1 MAIISFTNY
10 KRGQTTGCTS
20 AVMRYTMQDKKTEF
34 EGQQLV
40 TGINCQPESVY
51 ADFMTTK
58 RLYHKTDGVL
68 FYHMVQS
75 FPKGESVD
83 PVTAHA
89 AALKLAEYYEGY
101 EVLVCTHT
109 DREHIHSHFLIN
121 SVNFDTG
128 RKLHI
133 AKEQLQELRQRN
145 DMVCKEFSLPVFQPR
160 EQKQKTKTMTI
171 GEYHTAARG
180 QSKKL
185 QLMNIINDCM
195 RHASNREEFIALM
208 ESEGYKVRWEKSRKN
223 ITYTTPSGWQCRDR
237 LLFGD
242 KYLKEN
248 MEYEFRIREEIIY
261 GRAHGPEPAR
271 AFTAADSAGVEFTD
285 HAHCH
290 PVSVAGGSDDADTE
304 DRIHRVGSAWNAGV
318 SSEPEI
324 THRPD
329 SGAEQHGED
338 PEIVDGDDHSAGTGW
353 EEERKAF
360 LQMAGLASGLRPD
373 RSGQMDRTGTA
384 HRGGTAGDGVWHSDS
399 GQQHPQPVSMKPLH
413 AGLYGLAVTGA
424 LLDDGNEDVEEC
436 YTKFGTSHSGL
447 NAERPY
453 NWTGDMV
460 ADMLQ
465 NMVYLGHTVNLRY
478 STKSYKDKKR
488 CERPKSEWLI
498 FENTHEE
505 LVDQETWDIVQ
516 EVRSHK
522 RRRTNMD
529 EQNMFSGLVYCADCG
544 KPMVL
549 HRAHTM
555 KPEQNHFTCRTYK
568 KDGAE
573 VCSAHY
579 IREVALKE
587 IVLETI
593 RRATEFARSDPERF
607 AAYIQQKQSTEVAKE
622 IRGVERELSTMRKR
636 DGELDVVF
644 KRMYEDSALG
654 RVSNEQFR
662 LLSEAYSKEK
672 AQLAEAIPATE
683 ERLEKLR
690 SSMANAKN
698 FIAKAR
704 KFTDMTELTPELLRT
719 FVAKIIVYE
728 KEVKYSKHAPQKI
741 HICFRDFNLNE
752 TDDMLLCGE
761 TTEKAD
767 STIALPA

>member
-1 MAIISFTNY
+1 MSYDEMELDCIGDRKTALFVIISDTDDTFNFVVAIMY
-10 KRGQTTGCTS
+10 SQLFNLLC
-20 AVMRYTMQDKKTEF
+20 DKADD
-34 EGQQLV
+34 
-40 TGINCQPESVY
+40 VY
-51 ADFMTTK
+51 
-58 RLYHKTDGVL
+58 
-68 FYHMVQS
+68 
-75 FPKGESVD
+75 
-83 PVTAHA
+83 
-89 AALKLAEYYEGY
+89 
-101 EVLVCTHT
+101 
-109 DREHIHSHFLIN
+109 N
-121 SVNFDTG
+121 G
-128 RKLHI
+128 R
-133 AKEQLQELRQRN
+133 
-145 DMVCKEFSLPVFQPR
+145 LPVHVRCLLDEFANIGQIPKFDKLIATIRSR
-160 EQKQKTKTMTI
+160 EISASIILQSQSQLKTIYKDAADTI
-171 GEYHTAARG
+171 VG
-180 QSKKL
+180 
-185 QLMNIINDCM
+185 NCDCTL
-195 RHASNREEFIALM
+195 FL
-208 ESEGYKVRWEKSRKN
+208 GGKEKS
-223 ITYTTPSGWQCRDR
+223 T
-237 LLFGD
+237 
-242 KYLKEN
+242 LKELS
-248 MEYEFRIREEIIY
+248 EILGKETIDLY
-261 GRAHGPEPAR
+261 N
-271 AFTAADSAGVEFTD
+271 T
-285 HAHCH
+285 
-290 PVSVAGGSDDADTE
+290 
-304 DRIHRVGSAWNAGV
+304 
-318 SSEPEI
+318 SE
-324 THRPD
+324 T
-329 SGAEQHGED
+329 
-338 PEIVDGDDHSAGTGW
+338 
-353 EEERKAF
+353 
-360 LQMAGLASGLRPD
+360 
-373 RSGQMDRTGTA
+373 RSTNN
-384 HRGGTAGDGVWHSDS
+384 S
-399 GQQHPQPVSMKPLH
+399 
-413 AGLYGLAVTGA
+413 YGL
-424 LLDDGNEDVEEC
+424 N
-436 YTKFGTSHSGL
+436 
-447 NAERPY
+447 Y

>member
-10 KRGQTTGCTS
+10 KRGQTTGCMS

-75 FPKGESVD
+75 FPKGEAVD

-261 GRAHGPEPAR
+261 GRAVGAEPSC
-271 AFTAADSAGVEFTD
+271 TDSAD
-285 HAHCH
+285 HISAVCTEHAAT
-290 PVSVAGGSDDADTE
+290 PGTGADTYSRSASHE
-304 DRIHRVGSAWNAGV
+304 RGLEGSA
-318 SSEPEI
+318 
-324 THRPD
+324 
-329 SGAEQHGED
+329 
-338 PEIVDGDDHSAGTGW
+338 
-353 EEERKAF
+353 ER
-360 LQMAGLASGLRPD
+360 
-373 RSGQMDRTGTA
+373 
-384 HRGGTAGDGVWHSDS
+384 
-399 GQQHPQPVSMKPLH
+399 PLH
-413 AGLYGLAVTGA
+413 AGLPRRETDQLSEKGQRTAGAASDPDTGGRGA
-424 LLDDGNEDVEEC
+424 ESSEA
-436 YTKFGTSHSGL
+436 SGADERTGWE
-447 NAERPY
+447 AEREAFFSAQYQTTQAAYAAPG
-453 NWTGDMV
+453 WPDVGSPADGAGGV
-460 ADMLQ
+460 APAL
-465 NMVYLGHTVNLRY
+465 VGLGRRLEQSQPAEPVTDSTTTHHHTESKTLR
-478 STKSYKDKKR
+478 KERRKK
-488 CERPKSEWLI
+488 I
-498 FENTHEE
+498 AQGHAVDDHEE
-505 LVDQETWDIVQ
+505 KQTWQ
-516 EVRSHK
+516 
-522 RRRTNMD
+522 
-529 EQNMFSGLVYCADCG
+529 Q
-544 KPMVL
+544 
-549 HRAHTM
+549 TM
-555 KPEQNHFTCRTYK
+555 
-568 KDGAE
+568 
-573 VCSAHY
+573 
-579 IREVALKE
+579 
-587 IVLETI
+587 
-593 RRATEFARSDPERF
+593 
-607 AAYIQQKQSTEVAKE
+607 
-622 IRGVERELSTMRKR
+622 
-636 DGELDVVF
+636 
-644 KRMYEDSALG
+644 
-654 RVSNEQFR
+654 
-662 LLSEAYSKEK
+662 
-672 AQLAEAIPATE
+672 
-683 ERLEKLR
+683 
-690 SSMANAKN
+690 
-698 FIAKAR
+698 
-704 KFTDMTELTPELLRT
+704 
-719 FVAKIIVYE
+719 
-728 KEVKYSKHAPQKI
+728 
-741 HICFRDFNLNE
+741 
-752 TDDMLLCGE
+752 
-761 TTEKAD
+761 
-767 STIALPA
+767 

>member
-10 KRGQTTGCTS
+10 KRGQTTGCMS

-75 FPKGESVD
+75 FPKGEAVD

-160 EQKQKTKTMTI
+160 EQKEKTKTMTI

-261 GRAHGPEPAR
+261 GRAHDPEPAR

-304 DRIHRVGSAWNAGV
+304 DRIHRVGVRGMREYLPNLRSHTDLTAVQNSMAEIQKSLTEMTTLLEQAGKKKEKH
-318 SSEPEI
+318 SCKWLDWL
-324 THRPD
+324 PD
-329 SGAEQHGED
+329 FD
-338 PEIVDGDDHSAGTGW
+338 LIVVAKWIVLVLLIVAALLGMGY
-353 EEERKAF
+353 
-360 LQMAGLASGLRPD
+360 
-373 RSGQMDRTGTA
+373 GTA
-384 HRGGTAGDGVWHSDS
+384 
-399 GQQHPQPVSMKPLH
+399 
-413 AGLYGLAVTGA
+413 
-424 LLDDGNEDVEEC
+424 
-436 YTKFGTSHSGL
+436 
-447 NAERPY
+447 
-453 NWTGDMV
+453 
-460 ADMLQ
+460 
-465 NMVYLGHTVNLRY
+465 TV
-478 STKSYKDKKR
+478 
-488 CERPKSEWLI
+488 
-498 FENTHEE
+498 
-505 LVDQETWDIVQ
+505 
-516 EVRSHK
+516 
-522 RRRTNMD
+522 
-529 EQNMFSGLVYCADCG
+529 
-544 KPMVL
+544 
-549 HRAHTM
+549 
-555 KPEQNHFTCRTYK
+555 
-568 KDGAE
+568 
-573 VCSAHY
+573 
-579 IREVALKE
+579 
-587 IVLETI
+587 
-593 RRATEFARSDPERF
+593 
-607 AAYIQQKQSTEVAKE
+607 
-622 IRGVERELSTMRKR
+622 
-636 DGELDVVF
+636 
-644 KRMYEDSALG
+644 
-654 RVSNEQFR
+654 VSNIR
-662 LLSEAYSKEK
+662 
-672 AQLAEAIPATE
+672 
-683 ERLEKLR
+683 
-690 SSMANAKN
+690 
-698 FIAKAR
+698 
-704 KFTDMTELTPELLRT
+704 
-719 FVAKIIVYE
+719 
-728 KEVKYSKHAPQKI
+728 
-741 HICFRDFNLNE
+741 NLF
-752 TDDMLLCGE
+752 L
-761 TTEKAD
+761 
-767 STIALPA
+767 

>member
-10 KRGQTTGCTS
+10 KRGQTTGCMS

-75 FPKGESVD
+75 FPKGEAVD

-109 DREHIHSHFLIN
+109 DREHVHSHFLIN

-290 PVSVAGGSDDADTE
+290 PVSAAGGSDDADTE

-324 THRPD
+324 THTDLTAVQNSMAEIQKSLTEMTTLLEQAGKKKEKHSCKWLDWLPD
-329 SGAEQHGED
+329 FD
-338 PEIVDGDDHSAGTGW
+338 LIVVAKWIVLVLLIVAALLGMGY
-353 EEERKAF
+353 
-360 LQMAGLASGLRPD
+360 
-373 RSGQMDRTGTA
+373 GTA
-384 HRGGTAGDGVWHSDS
+384 
-399 GQQHPQPVSMKPLH
+399 
-413 AGLYGLAVTGA
+413 
-424 LLDDGNEDVEEC
+424 
-436 YTKFGTSHSGL
+436 
-447 NAERPY
+447 
-453 NWTGDMV
+453 
-460 ADMLQ
+460 
-465 NMVYLGHTVNLRY
+465 TV
-478 STKSYKDKKR
+478 
-488 CERPKSEWLI
+488 
-498 FENTHEE
+498 
-505 LVDQETWDIVQ
+505 
-516 EVRSHK
+516 
-522 RRRTNMD
+522 
-529 EQNMFSGLVYCADCG
+529 
-544 KPMVL
+544 
-549 HRAHTM
+549 
-555 KPEQNHFTCRTYK
+555 
-568 KDGAE
+568 
-573 VCSAHY
+573 
-579 IREVALKE
+579 
-587 IVLETI
+587 
-593 RRATEFARSDPERF
+593 
-607 AAYIQQKQSTEVAKE
+607 
-622 IRGVERELSTMRKR
+622 
-636 DGELDVVF
+636 
-644 KRMYEDSALG
+644 
-654 RVSNEQFR
+654 VSN
-662 LLSEAYSKEK
+662 
-672 AQLAEAIPATE
+672 I
-683 ERLEKLR
+683 
-690 SSMANAKN
+690 
-698 FIAKAR
+698 
-704 KFTDMTELTPELLRT
+704 
-719 FVAKIIVYE
+719 
-728 KEVKYSKHAPQKI
+728 
-741 HICFRDFNLNE
+741 RDLFL
-752 TDDMLLCGE
+752 
-761 TTEKAD
+761 
-767 STIALPA
+767 

>member
-1 MAIISFTNY
+1 MNSGSEKKLSMDELMALNRPEPSPQPTAQESSSPITPIVI
-10 KRGQTTGCTS
+10 QCPLPE
-20 AVMRYTMQDKKTEF
+20 ALTMLTQKTESIGW
-34 EGQQLV
+34 EVRGMREYLPNLRSHTDPTAVQNSMAKIQKSL
-40 TGINCQPESVY
+40 TE
-51 ADFMTTK
+51 MTTLLEQAGK
-58 RLYHKTDGVL
+58 KKEKHSCKWLDWLPDFDLIVVAKWIVLVLLIVAALLGMMDDMSNGDIAVIITKDLSRLGRNQLHTGLYIEEI
-68 FYHMVQS
+68 
-75 FPKGESVD
+75 FPSNDVRYIAVNDNVDTKYENSNELMPFKNLLNEWHVRDCSRKVRNVVNAKAQRGIRVGTRAPYGYRKGATKDSPLLVD
-83 PVTAHA
+83 EEA
-89 AALKLAEYYEGY
+89 AAVVKRIFAMCAG
-101 EVLVCTHT
+101 
-109 DREHIHSHFLIN
+109 
-121 SVNFDTG
+121 G
-128 RKLHI
+128 MGPAQI
-133 AKEQLQELRQRN
+133 AKQLK
-145 DMVCKEFSLPVFQPR
+145 KECIYS
-160 EQKQKTKTMTI
+160 
-171 GEYHTAARG
+171 
-180 QSKKL
+180 
-185 QLMNIINDCM
+185 
-195 RHASNREEFIALM
+195 
-208 ESEGYKVRWEKSRKN
+208 
-223 ITYTTPSGWQCRDR
+223 PSM
-237 LLFGD
+237 
-242 KYLKEN
+242 Y
-248 MEYEFRIREEIIY
+248 
-261 GRAHGPEPAR
+261 A
-271 AFTAADSAGVEFTD
+271 
-285 HAHCH
+285 
-290 PVSVAGGSDDADTE
+290 
-304 DRIHRVGSAWNAGV
+304 
-318 SSEPEI
+318 
-324 THRPD
+324 
-329 SGAEQHGED
+329 
-338 PEIVDGDDHSAGTGW
+338 
-353 EEERKAF
+353 
-360 LQMAGLASGLRPD
+360 
-373 RSGQMDRTGTA
+373 
-384 HRGGTAGDGVWHSDS
+384 
-399 GQQHPQPVSMKPLH
+399 
-413 AGLYGLAVTGA
+413 
-424 LLDDGNEDVEEC
+424 

>member
-10 KRGQTTGCTS
+10 KRGQTTGCMS

-75 FPKGESVD
+75 FPKGEAVD

-290 PVSVAGGSDDADTE
+290 PVSAAGGSDDADTE
-304 DRIHRVGSAWNAGV
+304 DRIHRVGVRGMREYLPNLRSHTDLTAVQNSMAEIQKSLTEMTTLLEQAGKKKEKH
-318 SSEPEI
+318 SCKWLDWL
-324 THRPD
+324 PD
-329 SGAEQHGED
+329 FD
-338 PEIVDGDDHSAGTGW
+338 LIVVAKWIVLVLLIVAALLGMGY
-353 EEERKAF
+353 
-360 LQMAGLASGLRPD
+360 
-373 RSGQMDRTGTA
+373 GTA
-384 HRGGTAGDGVWHSDS
+384 
-399 GQQHPQPVSMKPLH
+399 
-413 AGLYGLAVTGA
+413 
-424 LLDDGNEDVEEC
+424 
-436 YTKFGTSHSGL
+436 
-447 NAERPY
+447 
-453 NWTGDMV
+453 
-460 ADMLQ
+460 
-465 NMVYLGHTVNLRY
+465 TV
-478 STKSYKDKKR
+478 
-488 CERPKSEWLI
+488 
-498 FENTHEE
+498 
-505 LVDQETWDIVQ
+505 
-516 EVRSHK
+516 
-522 RRRTNMD
+522 
-529 EQNMFSGLVYCADCG
+529 
-544 KPMVL
+544 
-549 HRAHTM
+549 
-555 KPEQNHFTCRTYK
+555 
-568 KDGAE
+568 
-573 VCSAHY
+573 
-579 IREVALKE
+579 
-587 IVLETI
+587 
-593 RRATEFARSDPERF
+593 
-607 AAYIQQKQSTEVAKE
+607 
-622 IRGVERELSTMRKR
+622 
-636 DGELDVVF
+636 
-644 KRMYEDSALG
+644 
-654 RVSNEQFR
+654 VSN
-662 LLSEAYSKEK
+662 
-672 AQLAEAIPATE
+672 I
-683 ERLEKLR
+683 
-690 SSMANAKN
+690 
-698 FIAKAR
+698 
-704 KFTDMTELTPELLRT
+704 
-719 FVAKIIVYE
+719 
-728 KEVKYSKHAPQKI
+728 
-741 HICFRDFNLNE
+741 RDLFL
-752 TDDMLLCGE
+752 
-761 TTEKAD
+761 
-767 STIALPA
+767 

>member
-1 MAIISFTNY
+1 MSN
-10 KRGQTTGCTS
+10 KMDRP
-20 AVMRYTMQDKKTEF
+20 
-34 EGQQLV
+34 LV
-40 TGINCQPESVY
+40 TV
-51 ADFMTTK
+51 
-58 RLYHKTDGVL
+58 DGRTLMDRPLEPPNFV
-68 FYHMVQS
+68 
-75 FPKGESVD
+75 VD
-83 PVTAHA
+83 T
-89 AALKLAEYYEGY
+89 
-101 EVLVCTHT
+101 
-109 DREHIHSHFLIN
+109 LI
-121 SVNFDTG
+121 SQG
-128 RKLHI
+128 LHI
-133 AKEQLQELRQRN
+133 LAGSPKVGKSWL
-145 DMVCKEFSLPVFQPR
+145 
-160 EQKQKTKTMTI
+160 
-171 GEYHTAARG
+171 
-180 QSKKL
+180 
-185 QLMNIINDCM
+185 
-195 RHASNREEFIALM
+195 AL
-208 ESEGYKVRWEKSRKN
+208 W
-223 ITYTTPSGWQCRDR
+223 
-237 LLFGD
+237 
-242 KYLKEN
+242 
-248 MEYEFRIREEIIY
+248 
-261 GRAHGPEPAR
+261 
-271 AFTAADSAGVEFTD
+271 
-285 HAHCH
+285 
-290 PVSVAGGSDDADTE
+290 
-304 DRIHRVGSAWNAGV
+304 
-318 SSEPEI
+318 
-324 THRPD
+324 
-329 SGAEQHGED
+329 
-338 PEIVDGDDHSAGTGW
+338 
-353 EEERKAF
+353 
-360 LQMAGLASGLRPD
+360 
-373 RSGQMDRTGTA
+373 
-384 HRGGTAGDGVWHSDS
+384 
-399 GQQHPQPVSMKPLH
+399 
-413 AGLYGLAVTGA
+413 LAVTVAKGEPVWGMSVKQGTT
-424 LLDDGNEDVEEC
+424 LYLCLEDSVLRIQNRLFEITEDAPDSVHFCTECGPIGQGLEEQVEG
-436 YTKFGTSHSGL
+436 FL
-447 NAERPY
+447 
-453 NWTGDMV
+453 V
-460 ADMLQ
+460 AHPD
-465 NMVYLGHTVNLRY
+465 TVLV
-478 STKSYKDKKR
+478 
-488 CERPKSEWLI
+488 
-498 FENTHEE
+498 
-505 LVDQETWDIVQ
+505 LVDTLQMVRPVHDATYANDYRDLSVLKRLADKHGIAILLIHHLRKET
-516 EVRSHK
+516 
-522 RRRTNMD
+522 
-529 EQNMFSGLVYCADCG
+529 ADDVFNR

-698 FIAKAR
+698 FITKAR

>member
-10 KRGQTTGCTS
+10 KRGQTTGCMS

-75 FPKGESVD
+75 FPKGEAVD

-261 GRAHGPEPAR
+261 GRAVGEEPSC
-271 AFTAADSAGVEFTD
+271 TDSAD
-285 HAHCH
+285 HISAVCTEHAATPDTGADTYSRSASH
-290 PVSVAGGSDDADTE
+290 ERRLGGS
-304 DRIHRVGSAWNAGV
+304 
-318 SSEPEI
+318 
-324 THRPD
+324 
-329 SGAEQHGED
+329 AE
-338 PEIVDGDDHSAGTGW
+338 
-353 EEERKAF
+353 R
-360 LQMAGLASGLRPD
+360 
-373 RSGQMDRTGTA
+373 
-384 HRGGTAGDGVWHSDS
+384 
-399 GQQHPQPVSMKPLH
+399 PLH
-413 AGLYGLAVTGA
+413 AGLPRRETDRLSEEGQRTAGAVPDLDTGGRA
-424 LLDDGNEDVEEC
+424 AESAEASGADDRTGW
-436 YTKFGTSHSGL
+436 K
-447 NAERPY
+447 AEREFFFSAQNQTSQTASATHQY
-453 NWTGDMV
+453 SGIDLS
-460 ADMLQ
+460 ADGGGSTASAL
-465 NMVYLGHTVNLRY
+465 VGLGHRL
-478 STKSYKDKKR
+478 
-488 CERPKSEWLI
+488 
-498 FENTHEE
+498 
-505 LVDQETWDIVQ
+505 
-516 EVRSHK
+516 
-522 RRRTNMD
+522 
-529 EQNMFSGLVYCADCG
+529 EQLQPAAPVMPIQHYTDR
-544 KPMVL
+544 KVL
-549 HRAHTM
+549 
-555 KPEQNHFTCRTYK
+555 
-568 KDGAE
+568 
-573 VCSAHY
+573 
-579 IREVALKE
+579 
-587 IVLETI
+587 
-593 RRATEFARSDPERF
+593 
-607 AAYIQQKQSTEVAKE
+607 QK
-622 IRGVERELSTMRKR
+622 EREK
-636 DGELDVVF
+636 
-644 KRMYEDSALG
+644 KIALG
-654 RVSNEQFR
+654 
-662 LLSEAYSKEK
+662 
-672 AQLAEAIPATE
+672 
-683 ERLEKLR
+683 
-690 SSMANAKN
+690 
-698 FIAKAR
+698 
-704 KFTDMTELTPELLRT
+704 
-719 FVAKIIVYE
+719 
-728 KEVKYSKHAPQKI
+728 H
-741 HICFRDFNLNE
+741 
-752 TDDMLLCGE
+752 
-761 TTEKAD
+761 KAD
-767 STIALPA
+767 DHEDEVSYDWQQTM

>member
-10 KRGQTTGCTS
+10 KRGQTTGCMS

-75 FPKGESVD
+75 FPKGEAVD

-261 GRAHGPEPAR
+261 GRAHDPEPAR

-304 DRIHRVGSAWNAGV
+304 DRIHRVGVRGMREYLPNLRSHTDLTAVQNSMAEIQKSLTEMTTLLEQAGKKKEKH
-318 SSEPEI
+318 SCKWLDWL
-324 THRPD
+324 PD
-329 SGAEQHGED
+329 FD
-338 PEIVDGDDHSAGTGW
+338 LIVVAKWIVLVLLIVAALLGMGY
-353 EEERKAF
+353 
-360 LQMAGLASGLRPD
+360 
-373 RSGQMDRTGTA
+373 GTA
-384 HRGGTAGDGVWHSDS
+384 
-399 GQQHPQPVSMKPLH
+399 
-413 AGLYGLAVTGA
+413 
-424 LLDDGNEDVEEC
+424 
-436 YTKFGTSHSGL
+436 
-447 NAERPY
+447 
-453 NWTGDMV
+453 
-460 ADMLQ
+460 
-465 NMVYLGHTVNLRY
+465 TV
-478 STKSYKDKKR
+478 
-488 CERPKSEWLI
+488 
-498 FENTHEE
+498 
-505 LVDQETWDIVQ
+505 
-516 EVRSHK
+516 
-522 RRRTNMD
+522 
-529 EQNMFSGLVYCADCG
+529 
-544 KPMVL
+544 
-549 HRAHTM
+549 
-555 KPEQNHFTCRTYK
+555 
-568 KDGAE
+568 
-573 VCSAHY
+573 
-579 IREVALKE
+579 
-587 IVLETI
+587 
-593 RRATEFARSDPERF
+593 
-607 AAYIQQKQSTEVAKE
+607 
-622 IRGVERELSTMRKR
+622 
-636 DGELDVVF
+636 
-644 KRMYEDSALG
+644 
-654 RVSNEQFR
+654 VSNIR
-662 LLSEAYSKEK
+662 
-672 AQLAEAIPATE
+672 
-683 ERLEKLR
+683 
-690 SSMANAKN
+690 
-698 FIAKAR
+698 
-704 KFTDMTELTPELLRT
+704 
-719 FVAKIIVYE
+719 
-728 KEVKYSKHAPQKI
+728 
-741 HICFRDFNLNE
+741 NLF
-752 TDDMLLCGE
+752 L
-761 TTEKAD
+761 
-767 STIALPA
+767 

>member
-1 MAIISFTNY
+1 MVAISQSVWRFMKEVNMLQPNQKITALYCRLSRDDNL
-10 KRGQTTGCTS
+10 
-20 AVMRYTMQDKKTEF
+20 
-34 EGQQLV
+34 EGDSNSIQNQKL
-40 TGINCQPESVY
+40 ILQKY
-51 ADFMTTK
+51 ADENRFQNTRFYVDDGYSGTNFNRPAFEQMMDDMSNGDIAVIITK
-58 RLYHKTDGVL
+58 DLSRLGRNQLHTGLYIEEIFPSNDVRYIAVNDNVDTKYENSNELMPFKNL
-68 FYHMVQS
+68 FNEWHVRDCSRKVRNVVNAKAQRGIRVGTRAPYGYR
-75 FPKGESVD
+75 KGATKDSPLLVD
-83 PVTAHA
+83 EEA
-89 AALKLAEYYEGY
+89 AAVVKRIFAMCAG
-101 EVLVCTHT
+101 
-109 DREHIHSHFLIN
+109 
-121 SVNFDTG
+121 G
-128 RKLHI
+128 MGPAQI
-133 AKEQLQELRQRN
+133 AKQLK
-145 DMVCKEFSLPVFQPR
+145 KECIYS
-160 EQKQKTKTMTI
+160 
-171 GEYHTAARG
+171 
-180 QSKKL
+180 
-185 QLMNIINDCM
+185 
-195 RHASNREEFIALM
+195 
-208 ESEGYKVRWEKSRKN
+208 
-223 ITYTTPSGWQCRDR
+223 PSM
-237 LLFGD
+237 
-242 KYLKEN
+242 Y
-248 MEYEFRIREEIIY
+248 
-261 GRAHGPEPAR
+261 A
-271 AFTAADSAGVEFTD
+271 
-285 HAHCH
+285 
-290 PVSVAGGSDDADTE
+290 
-304 DRIHRVGSAWNAGV
+304 
-318 SSEPEI
+318 
-324 THRPD
+324 
-329 SGAEQHGED
+329 
-338 PEIVDGDDHSAGTGW
+338 
-353 EEERKAF
+353 
-360 LQMAGLASGLRPD
+360 
-373 RSGQMDRTGTA
+373 
-384 HRGGTAGDGVWHSDS
+384 
-399 GQQHPQPVSMKPLH
+399 
-413 AGLYGLAVTGA
+413 
-424 LLDDGNEDVEEC
+424 

-622 IRGVERELSTMRKR
+622 IRGLERELSTMRKR

-672 AQLAEAIPATE
+672 AQQAEAIPATE